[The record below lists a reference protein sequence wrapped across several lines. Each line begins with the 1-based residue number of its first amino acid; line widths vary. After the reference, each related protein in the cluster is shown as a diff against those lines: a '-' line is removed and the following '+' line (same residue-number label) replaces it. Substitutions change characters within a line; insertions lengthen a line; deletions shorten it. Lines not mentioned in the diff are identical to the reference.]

1 MKNEKA
7 PPRITPF
14 GMPLRNVMVN
24 SRVQVSCVIE
34 EGDPPFRIRWFRDDR
49 PLLHHHVASSSA
61 SAVGLGTDPPSMVR
75 LPPVQSGLRLTDFN
89 SYSSILT
96 IDQVL
101 PNFVFIFPAFFFL
114 IRIYSPPSLLTCTK
128 QLKLGDCQSRRQLL
142 VPRFERR
149 WHGRSRHF
157 APSQR

>member
-1 MKNEKA
+1 
-7 PPRITPF
+7 
-14 GMPLRNVMVN
+14 MPLRNVMVN

-34 EGDPPFRIRWFRDDR
+34 EGDPPFHIRWFRDDR
-49 PLLHHHVASSSA
+49 PLLHHHVASS
-61 SAVGLGTDPPSMVR
+61 VGPGTDPPSMVR

-101 PNFVFIFPAFFFL
+101 PNFIFKFVHFSRIFYL
-114 IRIYSPPSLLTCTK
+114 IRIYPPSPISLPVRK
-128 QLKLGDCQSRRQLL
+128 IKKLGDGQSRRQLL

>member
-1 MKNEKA
+1 
-7 PPRITPF
+7 
-14 GMPLRNVMVN
+14 MPLRNVMVN

-49 PLLHHHVASSSA
+49 PLLHHHVASS
-61 SAVGLGTDPPSMVR
+61 VGLSTDPPSMVR

-101 PNFVFIFPAFFFL
+101 PNFIFKFVHFSRIFYL
-114 IRIYSPPSLLTCTK
+114 IRIYHPPTPPYLYETIK
-128 QLKLGDCQSRRQLL
+128 IR
-142 VPRFERR
+142 
-149 WHGRSRHF
+149 
-157 APSQR
+157 

>member
-1 MKNEKA
+1 
-7 PPRITPF
+7 
-14 GMPLRNVMVN
+14 MPLRNVMVN

-49 PLLHHHVASSSA
+49 PLLHHHVASS
-61 SAVGLGTDPPSMVR
+61 VGLGTDPPSMVR
-75 LPPVQSGLRLTDFN
+75 LPSMQSGLRLTDFN

-96 IDQVL
+96 IDQV
-101 PNFVFIFPAFFFL
+101 PQNSFIFPAFFFL
-114 IRIYSPPSLLTCTK
+114 IRIYPPSLLTCTK